1 MLLNVN
7 SNILGNCINMRISLF
22 IILSAICLLAQEQKS
37 TSVPKT
43 DRSKRESKDTWHK
56 NETIDLPLAMAKRQT
71 IAKMENKGFTLKHD
85 IPVND
90 KKDKFLML
98 WEKGNKQVIIMIWR
112 IDIDK
117 TGMSWG
123 ETKK

>member
-1 MLLNVN
+1 
-7 SNILGNCINMRISLF
+7 MRISLF
-22 IILSAICLLAQEQKS
+22 ILLCAICLLAQDKKS
-37 TSVPKT
+37 SNIPKT
-43 DRSKRESKDTWHK
+43 DRSKRENKDTWHK
-56 NETIDLPLAMAKRQT
+56 NETIDLPLAMAKRQI

-98 WEKGNKQVIIMIWR
+98 WEKGNQQTLIMIWR